1 MRSPAPRLPCQILPQ
16 LVADPAIVQRPVVAL
31 LYRQQKVGH
40 RLTTHH
46 AHNKKNPD
54 QRSQHQSHVRQATQ
68 PFPSLQ
74 VRVIENLLHRG
85 KNGLLLLY
93 RLREVPFAFLL
104 TPAFLKPVPY
114 IQHSFMPSQT
124 HFRLPRRW
132 PIVILAL
139 AAGVALRLWF
149 IHAYPEILGDPLVY
163 GSIAKNWMLHGVYG
177 TTLSG
182 ALRPTLIRL
191 PGYPLFLML
200 CFKLFGMEHYHAVM
214 YAQTGIDLGTC
225 LLIAAFTRR
234 IWNAKAGWWALWL
247 AALCPFTANY
257 AAVPLTETLEL
268 FSIAL
273 ALYALARFLE
283 NPGWGWAALEAAAWS
298 YAALL

>member
-85 KNGLLLLY
+85 KKWASSTLQAEGVSF
-93 RLREVPFAFLL
+93 RLSSYPCI
-104 TPAFLKPVPY
+104 LKPVPY

-124 HFRLPRRW
+124 HSRLPRRW

-139 AAGVALRLWF
+139 AAGAALRLWF

-182 ALRPTLIRL
+182 ALSPTLIRL
-191 PGYPLFLML
+191 PGYP
-200 CFKLFGMEHYHAVM
+200 
-214 YAQTGIDLGTC
+214 
-225 LLIAAFTRR
+225 
-234 IWNAKAGWWALWL
+234 
-247 AALCPFTANY
+247 
-257 AAVPLTETLEL
+257 
-268 FSIAL
+268 
-273 ALYALARFLE
+273 
-283 NPGWGWAALEAAAWS
+283 
-298 YAALL
+298 